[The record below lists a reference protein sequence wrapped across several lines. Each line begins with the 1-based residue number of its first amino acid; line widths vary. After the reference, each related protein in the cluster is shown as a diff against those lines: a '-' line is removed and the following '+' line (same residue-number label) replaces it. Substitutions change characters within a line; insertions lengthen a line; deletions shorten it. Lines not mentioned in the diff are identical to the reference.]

1 MLEIQAF
8 AVILQASV
16 LLYMGD
22 MSLLVALHWKLV
34 TLLKVDTGAFCG
46 TIV

>member
-22 MSLLVALHWKLV
+22 MSLLVALHEKPV
-34 TLLKVDTGAFCG
+34 ALLQVDTGVICG
-46 TIV
+46 TID